1 MLDPLP
7 MDKQDSVPWPVTIV
21 RSRYGGIY
29 EPGVWIAFPQAPKD
43 IPDDW
48 RAGDVA
54 CAEFFTQRRG
64 FVGGGDT
71 PDEALSDLARLMGH
85 DSASGH

>member
-1 MLDPLP
+1 MLPRMDDPSP
-7 MDKQDSVPWPVTIV
+7 FPWPVTIM

-29 EPGVWIAFPQAPKD
+29 EPGRWIAFPQVPAD

-54 CAEFFTQRRG
+54 CAEFFQERRG
-64 FVGGGDT
+64 TIGGGDT
-71 PDEALSDLARLMGH
+71 PDEALADLIRLLERGR
-85 DSASGH
+85 G